1 MIQKIKNNLGFIF
14 LASIFAFF
22 MYFAVTISTAMSE
35 DRTVYLSPDTYREM
49 SVAKIFSEGKGWG
62 VSGSVK
68 TAVNSMLYP
77 ALLGGLYKVFGVKE
91 PIPLIV
97 NMAAGFLAIWLIW
110 YFFRKEKMWQIS
122 AMATG
127 FFIFISS
134 SMPLLI
140 MQGNENTLLI
150 AAAVVMIYL
159 SSEPGT
165 GGARPAVLALFSFC
179 LGAISPEGLPVAIG
193 AAAVLSLR
201 KEFKLSAIVLISAA
215 AAPAA
220 GMIFGF
226 WNGYEIF
233 AFLKPGKIAAVFVQK
248 EYLFPVVALTV
259 TAAAAWHGKGYCSKY
274 ASICLLALTAVLI
287 KIFFMRNAL
296 NPESVLFSSAI
307 SIFAVSIA
315 GFSMFPDKPERN
327 LKTGLILTTSFLLY
341 LVFLYPMLKRG
352 VNSYLE
358 IPGMSR
364 NVYERSYRLG
374 LFVKECCDK
383 KGVVSDDTGA
393 MTYLA
398 DIDFIGIGKAA
409 PQDFSEGTMAAAIK
423 EKKAVISIA
432 SDEITEKY
440 RKYFPQGS
448 VKLREWVIDMPGNKK
463 ESLVFYCLDP
473 AAYGYLRAKLN
484 NFSAYLPPDIKI
496 K

>member
-1 MIQKIKNNLGFIF
+1 MVQKLKDNLGFIF
-14 LASIFAFF
+14 LAAIFGVT
-22 MYFAVTISTAMSE
+22 MYFAVTISKAMSE
-35 DRTVYLSPDTYREM
+35 DSTVYLSQDTYREM

-68 TAVNSMLYP
+68 TPVNSILYP
-77 ALLGGLYKVFGVKE
+77 VMLGGFYKVFGVRE
-91 PIPLIV
+91 PIPLVLNI
-97 NMAAGFLAIWLIW
+97 AAGSFAIWLIW
-110 YFFRKEKMWQIS
+110 FFFRKEKMWQIS
-122 AMATG
+122 AMTTG
-127 FFIFISS
+127 FFIFLSS

-150 AAAVVMIYL
+150 AVAVVLIYF
-159 SSEPGT
+159 SSEKGS
-165 GGARPAVLALFSFC
+165 GPAVLAVFSFC

-193 AAAVLSLR
+193 AATVLALK
-201 KEFKLSAIVLISAA
+201 KEFRSSIIVLISAA

-220 GMIFGF
+220 GMIFGL
-226 WNGYEIF
+226 WNGYEVF
-233 AFLKPGKIAAVFVQK
+233 AFLKPEKTAATLMQK
-248 EYLFPVVALTV
+248 EYLFPVIALAV
-259 TAAAAWHGKGYCSKY
+259 TAAAAWRGKGYNSKY
-274 ASICLLALTAVLI
+274 ASISLLALTAVLI
-287 KIFFMRNAL
+287 KIFFMKSAL
-296 NPESVLFSSAI
+296 SPDSVLFSSAI

-315 GFSMFPDKPERN
+315 GFGMFPDKPERN
-327 LKTGLILTTSFLLY
+327 LKTGMILTSCFMLY
-341 LVFLYPMLKRG
+341 LVFLYPMVKRG
-352 VNSYLE
+352 FDSYLE

-364 NVYERSYRLG
+364 NAYERSYRLG
-374 LFVKECCDK
+374 LFVRECCDK

-409 PQDFSEGTMAAAIK
+409 PPDFREENLAAAIK
-423 EKKAVISIA
+423 VKKAVISIA
-432 SDEITEKY
+432 SDKVTERY
-440 RKYFPQGS
+440 IKYFPQGS
-448 VKLREWVIDMPGNKK
+448 AKLREWVIDMPGNKK